1 MQIGLVGA
9 PSSGKSTFFKAA
21 TMVDVAI
28 ASYPFTTIEPN
39 TGIGFVRV
47 PCADKELN
55 VTCNPRYGFC
65 HNHIRYV
72 PINILDVAGLVP
84 GAHEGK
90 GLGNKFLNDLNQADV
105 LIHIVDV
112 SGTTNEEGKPT
123 EGHDPSI
130 TVNFLENE
138 IDLWYS
144 DILKKGLV
152 KVAKQVQSQK
162 GDIGK
167 TLTDQMSSFKVT
179 ESMMDRSI
187 SKLSINKADPVS
199 WTDEQTFKLAK
210 ELRKLTKP
218 IVIACNKM
226 DLPNSSKNY
235 ENLKKNFPD
244 HTMIPCSADFE
255 LLLKMAAKNG
265 VIEYY
270 PGESDFKLLTPEKL
284 NQKQLD
290 ALEKIREFMKTHQST
305 GVQDVLEKAVFEF
318 LKYIAIFPGGMHKLG
333 DKEGRILPDC
343 FLMPPGTTAFNF
355 ANKIH
360 TDLGKGF
367 LFAMDVRKRLKIG
380 KDHELKHRDVIE
392 IISAA
397 K

>member
-1 MQIGLVGA
+1 MQIGLVGK
-9 PSSGKSTFFKAA
+9 PSCGKSTMFKAS

-28 ASYPFTTIEPN
+28 AAYPFTTIAMN
-39 TGIGFVRV
+39 RGVGFVRV
-47 PCADKELN
+47 PCVDKELG
-55 VTCNPRYGFC
+55 VKCNPRYGFC
-65 HNHIRYV
+65 HNNIRYV
-72 PINILDVAGLVP
+72 PIDILDVAGLVP

-105 LIHIVDV
+105 LIHVVDV
-112 SGTTNEEGKPT
+112 SGTTNEKGEPT
-123 EGHDPSI
+123 HEYDPSND
-130 TVNFLENE
+130 VLFLEKE
-138 IDLWYS
+138 IDLWYA
-144 DILKKGLV
+144 DILKKGLA
-152 KVAKQVQSQK
+152 KVARQVQANK
-162 GDIGK
+162 ADISK
-167 TLTDQMSSFKVT
+167 VLADQMSSFKVT
-179 ESMMDRSI
+179 EKMMDATIGNLGI
-187 SKLSINKADPVS
+187 SKADPTS
-199 WTDEQTFKLAK
+199 WNEEQIFKLAK

-226 DLPNSSKNY
+226 DLTNGKSNY
-235 ENLKKNFPD
+235 EMLKKKFPD
-244 HTMIPCSADFE
+244 HTFISCSADFE

-270 PGESDFKLLTPEKL
+270 PGESDFKILTPEKL

-290 ALEKIREFMKTHQST
+290 ALEKIQEFMKNHQST

-343 FLMPPGTTAFNF
+343 FLMEPGTTAFDF

-367 LFAMDVRKRLKIG
+367 LFAMDVRKRIKIG
-380 KDHELKHRDVIE
+380 RDHELKHRDVIE
-392 IISAA
+392 IISAT